1 MSRWIEYNPNPQLR
15 RTIDCAVRAVA
26 GALGVGW
33 NTAYILITAMG
44 FDLKSMPSAN
54 STWGSVLHAFGFR
67 RKVIPDTCPDC
78 YTAEDFCRDHPTG
91 THVLGF
97 DDHTAVAIGGHVY
110 DTFDS
115 TWETLQYY
123 WTKEE

>member
-33 NTAYILITAMG
+33 DTAYILITAMG
-44 FDLKSMPSAN
+44 FDLKNMPSAN

-67 RKVIPDTCPDC
+67 RMVIPDTCPDC
-78 YTAEDFCRDHPTG
+78 YTAEDFCVDNPRG
-91 THVLGF
+91 TFVLCFDQHVA
-97 DDHTAVAIGGHVY
+97 AVIDGYVW
-110 DTFDS
+110 DLDDS
-115 TWETLQYY
+115 TRMVPQYY
-123 WTKEE
+123 WYKE